1 MPEFLQDGSPILIT
15 TPFSADQVRVE
26 TFEGEEQISGLFH
39 YRVELLSSNPALSFD
54 SIVGKGVTLAFPLAS
69 GDTDYRHGI
78 VGRFRQGTHGKEFT
92 SYVADIYPWL
102 WLLTMNA
109 DCQIFQNKSAP
120 DIIKQVFSDLGFTDF
135 TDSLTGTYD
144 PREYCVQYM
153 ESSFAFVSRL
163 MEEEGIFYFF
173 EHEDGSHKMILAD
186 DASSYKAISG
196 SGSVEL
202 RPAEASWPSEDAIDE
217 CSLEQQVTVGQYKL
231 DDFNFETPAV
241 DLTSTASGSETAR
254 AIYEYPGGFSSSDKG
269 EAIAKKRLDS
279 RQSQGK
285 LLRGSGACRAFRAGA
300 KFTLTGHPAEVVNGD
315 YVLQRLTTRANQSS
329 AFSNSFEAF
338 PGDASFRPLV
348 ATPRPRIHGAQTA
361 TVTGKAGEE
370 IWTDKYGRI
379 VVQFHWDQK
388 GTNDEKSSCWV
399 RVAQGW
405 AGKQWGSFFLPR
417 IGQEV
422 VVSFLDGDPDRP
434 LVTGV
439 VYNAEQTVPY
449 PLPAEQT
456 KSTIKSNSSK
466 GGAGFNEL
474 RFEDKK
480 GAEELFMQAQKDFTL
495 KVIGNEMHTVDGLTR
510 IVRVN
515 KGNEIHAVKGTRN
528 LTVNGNEEHANTANY
543 RHQVEHGNYTLD
555 VDGDITIIATGNL
568 SIKADGSVK
577 IEAGKDF
584 SIKAGTTLASEAG
597 TSLTNKAGTS
607 LTNEAGTSLTN
618 KSGTDLTNQSGTGMT
633 NKAGTTLDNKASA
646 MQTVDG
652 GGMLTLKGGL
662 VKIN

>member
-1 MPEFLQDGSPILIT
+1 MPTYQQTSSPILIS
-15 TPFSADQVRVE
+15 TPFGDNKVLVE
-26 TFEGEEQISGLFH
+26 SLEGEEKISGLFH
-39 YRVELLSSNPALSFD
+39 YRVDLISEEPSLDFST
-54 SIVGKGVTLAFPLAS
+54 IVGQSVTITIPLANEEKV
-69 GDTDYRHGI
+69 YRHGV
-78 VGRFRQGTHGKEFT
+78 VGRFRLAEAGKNFT
-92 SYVADIYPWL
+92 RYVADLYPWL
-102 WLLTMNA
+102 WLMTMNA
-109 DCQIFQNKSAP
+109 DCQIFQNKTVP
-120 DIIKQVFSDLGFTDF
+120 EIIKQVFGDLGFSDF
-135 TDSLTGTYD
+135 TDKLTGTYD

-173 EHEDGSHKMILAD
+173 QHEDGSHKLILAD
-186 DASSYKAISG
+186 DASAHEAIAGTG
-196 SGSVEL
+196 SIEV
-202 RPAEASWPSEDAIDE
+202 RPAEAEWDAEDAVDE

-231 DDFNFETPAV
+231 DDFNFETPAT
-241 DLTSTASGSETAR
+241 DLSSTASGTETAR
-254 AIYEYPGGFSSSDKG
+254 AIFEYPGGFIAKDKG
-269 EAIAKKRLDS
+269 DAIAKKRLDA
-279 RQSQGK
+279 RQALGK
-285 LLRGSGACRAFRAGA
+285 LLRGSGSCRAFYAGA
-300 KFTLTGHPAEVVNGD
+300 KFTLTGHPVESVNAE
-315 YVLQRLTTRANQSS
+315 YVLQQVTLRANQSDR
-329 AFSNSFEAF
+329 FSTSFEAF
-338 PGDASFRPLV
+338 PAATAYRPLST
-348 ATPRPRIHGAQTA
+348 TPRPKIHGAQTA

-422 VVSFLDGDPDRP
+422 VVSFLDGNPDRP

-480 GAEELFMQAQKDFTL
+480 GAEEVFLQAQKDFTL
-495 KVIGNEMHTVDGLTR
+495 KVIGSEMHTVDGPTR

-607 LTNEAGTSLTN
+607 LTNKA
-618 KSGTDLTNQSGTGMT
+618 GTDLTNESGTGMT

>member
-1 MPEFLQDGSPILIT
+1 
-15 TPFSADQVRVE
+15 
-26 TFEGEEQISGLFH
+26 
-39 YRVELLSSNPALSFD
+39 
-54 SIVGKGVTLAFPLAS
+54 VTLTFPLVS
-69 GDTDYRHGI
+69 GDKEYRHGI
-78 VGRFRQGTHGKEFT
+78 VGRFRLAAPGKRLT
-92 SYVADIYPWL
+92 RYVADVYPWL
-102 WLLTMNA
+102 WLMTMNS
-109 DCQIFQNKSAP
+109 DCQIFQNKTVP

-173 EHEDGSHKMILAD
+173 EHQDGSHKMILAD
-186 DASSYKAISG
+186 DASAYKPING
-196 SGSVEL
+196 SSSVEL
-202 RPAEASWPSEDAIDE
+202 RPADAEWANEESIDE

-231 DDFNFETPAV
+231 DDFNFETPAI
-241 DLTSTASGSETAR
+241 DLSSTASGTATAR
-254 AIYEYPGGFSSSDKG
+254 AIYEYPGGFISKDKG
-269 EAIAKKRLDS
+269 EAIAKKRLDA

-300 KFTLTGHPAEVVNGD
+300 KFTLTGHPTEAVNQE
-315 YVLQRLTTRANQSS
+315 YVLQNAVIRADQSS
-329 AFSNSFEAF
+329 AYSNSFEAF
-338 PGDASFRPLV
+338 PSTTAFRPLIT
-348 ATPRPRIHGAQTA
+348 TPRPRIYGAQTA

-379 VVQFHWDQK
+379 IVQFHWDQK

-422 VVSFLDGDPDRP
+422 IVSFLEGDPDRP
-434 LVTGV
+434 LVTGA

-456 KSTIKSNSSK
+456 KSTIKSSSSK
-466 GGAGFNEL
+466 GGVGFNEI

-480 GAEELFMQAQKDFTL
+480 GTEEVFIQAQKDFTL

-607 LTNEAGTSLTN
+607 LTNKA
-618 KSGTDLTNQSGTGMT
+618 GTDLTNESGTGMT